1 MDRQGRADDGQGA
14 GGLIRTG
21 AAIAGAL
28 ALASAAAAQP
38 SMPVARATDA
48 DRLLVGLADEA
59 AGEAIV
65 TLRHDEASN
74 APTCKAGSVRGG
86 QAIADASCTL
96 ALKKLGWAMAGV
108 DRNGKRQALPRLRI
122 AWTKPDKAGA

>member
-1 MDRQGRADDGQGA
+1 M
-14 GGLIRTG
+14 IRTG

-86 QAIADASCTL
+86 QAIAAVGQDQLVRATGK
-96 ALKKLGWAMAGV
+96 ALSIRRAPVGVMGDERAHLVRLGA
-108 DRNGKRQALPRLRI
+108 
-122 AWTKPDKAGA
+122 